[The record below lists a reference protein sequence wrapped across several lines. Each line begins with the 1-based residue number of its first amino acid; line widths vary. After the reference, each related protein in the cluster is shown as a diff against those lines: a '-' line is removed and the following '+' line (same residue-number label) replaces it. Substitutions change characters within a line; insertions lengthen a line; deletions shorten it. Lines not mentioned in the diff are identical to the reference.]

1 MDEKFIVIENIE
13 QFIKIRDLQNA
24 KEICTR
30 KEVKEIVENLKKEKK
45 GYTIFSLQDDSE
57 ETWYITYGVRW
68 VNNIGYYVLEGNYK
82 LPNDLEY

>member
-1 MDEKFIVIENIE
+1 MDEEFIVIENIE
-13 QFIKIRDLQNA
+13 KFIKIRDLKKK

-45 GYTIFSLQDDSE
+45 DYTIFSLQDDSE

>member
-1 MDEKFIVIENIE
+1 MNEKFIVIETIE

-30 KEVKEIVENLKKEKK
+30 KEVGEVVEKLKNENKN
-45 GYTIFSLQDDSE
+45 YTIFSLQDDSE
-57 ETWYITYGVRW
+57 GGWYITYGVRW

>member
-1 MDEKFIVIENIE
+1 MDEEFIVIENIE

-45 GYTIFSLQDDSE
+45 DYTIFF
-57 ETWYITYGVRW
+57 ITRW
-68 VNNIGYYVLEGNYK
+68 
-82 LPNDLEY
+82 

>member
-45 GYTIFSLQDDSE
+45 DYTIFSLQDDSE